1 MINIAPEINNH
12 LRSINQ
18 FRSEG
23 GQKEVR
29 KRLERGQKGVRKVQ
43 RIAIILLAAATFA
56 TGVNTSPHFEI
67 FGSVKKRLLV
77 TVLLDH
83 PVVG

>member
-23 GQKEVR
+23 GQKEVG
-29 KRLERGQKGVRKVQ
+29 KRSERGQKEDRQ
-43 RIAIILLAAATFA
+43 RSERGQKSAAVYSF
-56 TGVNTSPHFEI
+56 
-67 FGSVKKRLLV
+67 
-77 TVLLDH
+77 
-83 PVVG
+83 